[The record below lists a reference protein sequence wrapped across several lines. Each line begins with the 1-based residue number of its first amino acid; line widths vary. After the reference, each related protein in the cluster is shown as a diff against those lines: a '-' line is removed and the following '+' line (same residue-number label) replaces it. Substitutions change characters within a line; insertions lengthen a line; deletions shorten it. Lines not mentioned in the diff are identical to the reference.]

1 MRFLLLDV
9 VMPSLLEMLESI
21 VRYETTSVI
30 LLFVLELLAAVAIV
44 IFVVLRKQGKDNP
57 NSTADSEYEESEQS

>member
-1 MRFLLLDV
+1 MRLITLDV

>member
-1 MRFLLLDV
+1 MRLITLDV

-57 NSTADSEYEESEQS
+57 NSTADSEYEESEQL